1 MNERYLIQKI
11 ATCDKCHGHGKV
23 ENPLW
28 TELIEEVGEDY
39 LKNLSKQDYNQLLI
53 EKGLLSF
60 GRYEPREMKCSNCKG
75 LGEFF
80 NNVNLEDVPVV
91 QDLMNRLEN
100 LENKT

>member
-11 ATCDKCHGHGKV
+11 ATCDKCQGRGKV

-39 LKNLSKQDYNQLLI
+39 IKNLSKHDYNQLLI

-75 LGEFF
+75 SGEFF
-80 NNVNLEDVPVV
+80 SSVNLEDVPVV
-91 QDLMNRLEN
+91 DDLMKRVERLEN
-100 LENKT
+100 RS